1 MKKEMSHNLNKNWKL
16 WSLVICTCVI
26 GACLYFSKTPDE
38 SHQTAEQWYPI
49 APGSLTNTLGLIG
62 HVEAVEQKTLSAPFD
77 GVLEK
82 INVQAGDSVKAGDML
97 FTMGTLELDIQIR
110 NALSELLKT
119 KREVVRL
126 KNWDQDPE
134 VHRLRRQVSIATAV
148 LNNSRKNLKET
159 TELYDRGIVARNE
172 VDNLRLQIQTQDQD
186 LKNAREDLATL
197 ESRADKDSLQIAEI
211 AFLNAQALYES
222 LRNMALN
229 YQVRAPFD
237 GVIVPA
243 KFFGG
248 DKRVIVESGQHISQG
263 NPVFSIT
270 GLKNFKVLAH
280 VQESDISLLKEGM
293 PVTVSGEG
301 FGNVSRQGKITR
313 IAFQNSSD
321 QNSGGLVEYE
331 ITVSLSPEQIKKINS
346 IKLGMSATLEVLVYS
361 NPHGIAVPPQAIM
374 RDNDGNA
381 YVLYRNAPHSS
392 PVKRPITTGKS
403 VSAGIEVFGLE
414 SGEVLLKN

>member
-1 MKKEMSHNLNKNWKL
+1 MSHNVNKNWKL

-126 KNWDQDPE
+126 KNWDHDPE

-211 AFLNAQALYES
+211 AFLNAQALY
-222 LRNMALN
+222 
-229 YQVRAPFD
+229 
-237 GVIVPA
+237 
-243 KFFGG
+243 
-248 DKRVIVESGQHISQG
+248 
-263 NPVFSIT
+263 
-270 GLKNFKVLAH
+270 
-280 VQESDISLLKEGM
+280 
-293 PVTVSGEG
+293 
-301 FGNVSRQGKITR
+301 
-313 IAFQNSSD
+313 
-321 QNSGGLVEYE
+321 
-331 ITVSLSPEQIKKINS
+331 
-346 IKLGMSATLEVLVYS
+346 
-361 NPHGIAVPPQAIM
+361 
-374 RDNDGNA
+374 
-381 YVLYRNAPHSS
+381 
-392 PVKRPITTGKS
+392 
-403 VSAGIEVFGLE
+403 
-414 SGEVLLKN
+414 